1 MNSKVEEVFLDD
13 GNIQKYQ
20 LVTDFGWDKL
30 NFLSPQFDKK
40 VIKSMARLYDV
51 NIIVKN
57 PNLYGYLVFFNCN
70 SESFSLNRNTSVG
83 YIFDNQVLL
92 NYYFNKANDEKK
104 ISIINNNLKFDDSNL
119 QKIYDNLF
127 NNNLISISKGALD
140 TISFMPVSSNMGYL
154 SEIKSKSL
162 SVNSHF
168 FLMDKTDIDSP
179 YDELGT
185 PHSLALKNSKILL
198 PPLNHRECLLIDYNN
213 IAKIENLEI
222 VDLQVLIDKIIYKND
237 VNCKFYYRPENRI
250 TPKTQ
255 GCDLIIVKDKVVA
268 IKKGGESYIPMAGFI
283 IQVDKQIEIE
293 NNSIEYVGDKINYK
307 FGIQVGPAM
316 TINNIQVTKLDCP
329 FYKGEGVPY
338 PSTVYPL
345 DFDKARAAR
354 IGLGTFKNKP
364 ILIWAEGAGKLGYIK
379 KEESCGASLL
389 EFSSFCKDYG
399 IENLVNL
406 DGGGS
411 AQLIY
416 NGKKVLKIADREID
430 KITEAER
437 PIPLG
442 LVIN

>member
-1 MNSKVEEVFLDD
+1 MNSRVEEVFLDD

-20 LVTDFGWDKL
+20 LVTGFEWDKL
-30 NFLSPQFDKK
+30 DFKSPKFDKK

-57 PNLYGYLVFFNCN
+57 PNLYGYLVFFNCSLEN
-70 SESFSLNRNTSVG
+70 IDLNRNTSIG
-83 YIFDNQVLL
+83 YIFNDQLLL

-104 ISIINNNLKFDDSNL
+104 VKTLNNQLIFEDNNL
-119 QKIYDNLF
+119 QVIYDNLLE
-127 NNNLISISKGALD
+127 NNLIAISKGALD
-140 TISFMPVSSNMGYL
+140 TIAFMPVSSNMGYL
-154 SEIKSKSL
+154 SDIKANNL

-198 PPLNHRECLLIDYNN
+198 PPLNHRECLLIDYKNN
-213 IAKIENLEI
+213 AKIENLE
-222 VDLQVLIDKIIYKND
+222 VDDLKVLIDKIIYENE
-237 VNCKFYYRPENRI
+237 VNCKFFYRPENRI
-250 TPKTQ
+250 TPKTL

-283 IQVDKQIEIE
+283 IQVENQIEVK
-293 NNSIEYVGDKINYK
+293 NNKIEYAGEKINYK

-316 TINNIQVTKLDCP
+316 TINNKQTTKLDCP
-329 FYKGEGVPY
+329 FYKGDGIPY

-354 IGLGTFKNKP
+354 IGLGTYKNEP

-389 EFSSFCKDYG
+389 EFSSFCNDYG

-416 NGKKVLKIADREID
+416 KGKRALKIADREID

>member
-1 MNSKVEEVFLDD
+1 MNSIVEEVFLDD
-13 GNIQKYQ
+13 GNLQKYQ
-20 LVTDFGWDKL
+20 LITDFEWEKL
-30 NFLSPQFDKK
+30 DFKSPKFDKK

-51 NIIVKN
+51 NIITKN
-57 PNLYGYLVFFNCN
+57 PDLYGYLVFFNCN
-70 SESFSLNRNTSVG
+70 IENLNLNRNTSIG
-83 YIFDNQVLL
+83 YIFNNQVLL
-92 NYYFNKANDEKK
+92 NYYFNKANDE
-104 ISIINNNLKFDDSNL
+104 NNVSFVDNSLKFDDNNL
-119 QKIYDNLF
+119 QAIYENLLE
-127 NNNLISISKGALD
+127 NNLIAISKGALD

-154 SEIKSKSL
+154 SNIKSNHL

-185 PHSLALKNSKILL
+185 PHSLALKNSKIVL

-213 IAKIENLEI
+213 NAKISNLEI
-222 VDLQVLIDKIIYKND
+222 VDLKVKVNKIVFEND
-237 VNCKFYYRPENRI
+237 VNCKYYYRPENRK
-250 TPKTQ
+250 TPKTK
-255 GCDLIIVKDKVVA
+255 GCDLIIIKDKIVS
-268 IKKGGESYIPMAGFI
+268 IKKGGESIIPMAGFI
-283 IQVDKQIEIE
+283 IQVDTQIEVE
-293 NNSIEYVGDKINYK
+293 SNNIEYGGDNLNYK

-316 TINNIQVTKLDCP
+316 TINKKQITKLDCP

-345 DFDKARAAR
+345 DFDNARAAR
-354 IGLGTFKNKP
+354 IGLGTYKNKP

-389 EFSSFCKDYG
+389 EFSSFCKEYG

-416 NGKKVLKIADREID
+416 NGSRILKIADREID

-442 LVIN
+442 FVIN